1 MNAKTFNW
9 ILKRS
14 FQSNIS
20 LILFLQKKPL
30 NFIRVG
36 FSGPEQRKGNDIFR
50 FFKIYVV
57 GEEENLPETIKCE
70 AR

>member
-1 MNAKTFNW
+1 M
-9 ILKRS
+9 
-14 FQSNIS
+14 
-20 LILFLQKKPL
+20 QKKPL

-57 GEEENLPETIKCE
+57 GEEENLPETIKYE